1 MDLYQGSME
10 SCELVLLSNGSGWYE
25 WSNFGG
31 AFEMLR
37 LQWKRPDPG
46 QLAVLIQEYLGG
58 TWTPG
63 GLVTR
68 YRAERQ
74 HHESRSVIT
83 SYVIHPDVDALRR
96 PVTLLELGKEIGRA
110 NRYAL
115 MRRDVRAID
124 DPIRATES
132 GTGRRAAWL
141 FSPWAGFHGARD
153 CPQVQQFPP
162 WASRTISEWS
172 DRGADGSAG

>member
-1 MDLYQGSME
+1 ME

-63 GLVTR
+63 GL
-68 YRAERQ
+68 
-74 HHESRSVIT
+74 S
-83 SYVIHPDVDALRR
+83 
-96 PVTLLELGKEIGRA
+96 PVIGRSD
-110 NRYAL
+110 N
-115 MRRDVRAID
+115 
-124 DPIRATES
+124 T
-132 GTGRRAAWL
+132 T
-141 FSPWAGFHGARD
+141 SPEA
-153 CPQVQQFPP
+153 
-162 WASRTISEWS
+162 
-172 DRGADGSAG
+172 